1 MKTFAPCTHV
11 LCSAT
16 VPPAVM
22 FDSQSIWPD
31 SPINTIMYVLILH
44 LYCALFWHF
53 IHRKK
58 KKKITLTYFWRETR
72 ASRLGTNHWLHKYPQ
87 HLPGQIYT
95 SKYSEHHP
103 TPCRQHRDVWIQ
115 VPGGSRRW
123 DGWNKCSQNK
133 DKSRLRA
140 CCESARE
147 PGAGMRFI
155 FPARQRRQT

>member
-1 MKTFAPCTHV
+1 MFSNGPTCSNVWLTVHLTWQPNKHHHVRTYFTPLLCTFLT
-11 LCSAT
+11 
-16 VPPAVM
+16 
-22 FDSQSIWPD
+22 
-31 SPINTIMYVLILH
+31 LH
-44 LYCALFWHF
+44 PQ
-53 IHRKK
+53 KK